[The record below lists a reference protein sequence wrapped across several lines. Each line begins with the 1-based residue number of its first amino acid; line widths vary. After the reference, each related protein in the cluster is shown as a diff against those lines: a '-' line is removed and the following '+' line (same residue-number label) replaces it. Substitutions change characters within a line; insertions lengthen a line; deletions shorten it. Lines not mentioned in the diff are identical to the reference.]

1 MEEFAYGGK
10 KHKLSEGFNDVAI
23 YIGEHGAE
31 SGGRNYV
38 LRRFSE

>member
-31 SGGRNYV
+31 SGRTE
-38 LRRFSE
+38 LRITSF